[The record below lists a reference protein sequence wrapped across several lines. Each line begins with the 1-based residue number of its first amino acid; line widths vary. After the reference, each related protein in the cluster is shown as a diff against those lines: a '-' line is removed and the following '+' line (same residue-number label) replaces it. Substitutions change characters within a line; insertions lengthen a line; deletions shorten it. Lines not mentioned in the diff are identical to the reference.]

1 MCLSYKNYIGLDE
14 KVNKVGK
21 NISRALHTCTHC
33 IQWVGGGGGS
43 PNSEAAVECETD
55 HSLPSNAKVKNVWS
69 YTSISL
75 CAFMVW
81 CLIKNGDN
89 FTFRCYLL

>member
-1 MCLSYKNYIGLDE
+1 MKRLTKWGRILAELCIH
-14 KVNKVGK
+14 
-21 NISRALHTCTHC
+21 AHT
-33 IQWVGGGGGS
+33 VSSGYGGGGGS